1 MADPTQAPELQFESA
16 EFTTPEA
23 SACGLCGATIHDAY
37 YQVNEAVAC
46 EKCRFDVETRRASGS
61 APGRFLKAALLGT
74 LAGALG
80 AALYYGVRALT
91 GYEFGLIAVVVGFMV
106 GGAVKAGSAQRGGWP
121 YQVLAMFLTY
131 ASIVS
136 TYVPYIPDGLR
147 SAETVETARAESA
160 STPVAAAAD
169 GKPAAPAASGVAALP
184 TPILLAIGFVLSFA
198 APFLMGLENIIGL
211 VIIGIGLYEA
221 WKINKKVSLEI
232 SGPFRIVKAD
242 APAAP

>member
-1 MADPTQAPELQFESA
+1 MGDPTSTELQFESA
-16 EFTTPEA
+16 EFTTPQA
-23 SACGLCGATIHDAY
+23 AACGLCGAAIHDAY

-46 EKCRFDVETRRASGS
+46 EKCRFEVETRRASGS

-74 LAGALG
+74 LAGAVG

-106 GGAVKAGSAQRGGWP
+106 GGAVKAGSAHRGGWP
-121 YQVLAMFLTY
+121 YQILAMFLTY

-136 TYVPYIPDGLR
+136 TYVPYILEGLR
-147 SAETVETARAESA
+147 SAEATEAAPAEPGSPA
-160 STPVAAAAD
+160 AVAVAD

-184 TPILLAIGFVLSFA
+184 MPVLLGIGFVLSFA
-198 APFLMGLENIIGL
+198 APFLMGIENIIGL
-211 VIIGIGLYEA
+211 VILAIGLYEA
-221 WKINKKVSLEI
+221 WKINKKVTLSI
-232 SGPFRIVKAD
+232 SGPFRIAKAD